1 MKNLFINNEMKEM
14 ILCCWNE
21 YQFIIL

>member
-1 MKNLFINNEMKEM
+1 MKTLFVNNEMKEM